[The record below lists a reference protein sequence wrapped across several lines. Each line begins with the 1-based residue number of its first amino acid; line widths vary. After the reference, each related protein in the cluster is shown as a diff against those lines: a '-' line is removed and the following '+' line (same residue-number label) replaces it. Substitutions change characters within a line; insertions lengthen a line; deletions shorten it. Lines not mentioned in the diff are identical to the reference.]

1 MWQYLARNFKTD
13 LNILVLLN
21 LWVYRETGA
30 VTQRSFNHQ
39 TGMDFV
45 TEISFCK
52 TPVIDEKRLV
62 FRGWESAR
70 EII

>member
-1 MWQYLARNFKTD
+1 MPSRN
-13 LNILVLLN
+13 
-21 LWVYRETGA
+21 A
-30 VTQRSFNHQ
+30 VFNQ

-52 TPVIDEKRLV
+52 IPVDEKRLV

-70 EII
+70 EIILGILINIYTASKARS